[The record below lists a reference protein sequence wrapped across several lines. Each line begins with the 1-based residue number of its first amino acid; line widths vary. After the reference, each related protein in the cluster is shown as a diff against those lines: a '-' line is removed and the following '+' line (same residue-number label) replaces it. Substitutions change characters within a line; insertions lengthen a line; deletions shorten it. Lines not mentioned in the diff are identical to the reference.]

1 MNKQASRFA
10 ENALFSL
17 LIAALIGWS
26 AATVAADVAAPAVT
40 SVSCAVATA
49 SQTLISRMSGS
60 KVGA

>member
-1 MNKQASRFA
+1 MNKQAGRFA

-26 AATVAADVAAPAVT
+26 AVTVAADVAAPAVA
-40 SVSCAVATA
+40 SVSCAVASA
-49 SQTLISRMSGS
+49 SQTLLSRVGGP